1 MSTTKPL
8 DGIKVIE
15 ISTIITASLSAMMLS
30 DQGAEV
36 IKIEP
41 AGTDGDYLRALGP
54 YFIDEERNSAS
65 SIFFQALNRNKKSIT
80 LNILSTEGKEI
91 LGKLVKTSD
100 AVCNNLRGD
109 VPEKLGITFDQLKQ
123 YNKKIVAAHC
133 SAYGREGPRKNWPGY
148 DYLMQA
154 EAGYF
159 SLTGEPA
166 APPARFGL
174 SIVDY
179 MAGLTMAFSLVSG
192 VLSARDSGI
201 GRDIDVSLFDTAMF
215 NQSYVAAWA
224 LNSDYEPERL
234 DRSAHPVLV
243 PCQLYKTSDGWI
255 YLMCNKESFW
265 SILCEYIDRKDLG
278 EDKRF
283 LNFKLRQENR
293 SLITEILDKEL
304 SKKSTSEWLKIF
316 AGNVPAAP
324 ILDVKSSLQNEF
336 VKERNN
342 IETITTKNKKNI
354 SLLKTPIRF
363 DTENHVDKTAPELG
377 EHNEEIFTKL
387 GYSIEDINL
396 LKNKDII

>member
-1 MSTTKPL
+1 MSLPL
-8 DGIKVIE
+8 EGLKVLAFE
-15 ISTIITASLSAMMLS
+15 QYGAGPFGSQYLS
-30 DQGAEV
+30 DLGAEV

-80 LNILSTEGKEI
+80 LNILSDEGKEI
-91 LGKLVKTSD
+91 LGKLVKESD

-123 YNKKIVAAHC
+123 FNKKIVAAHC
-133 SAYGREGPRKNWPGY
+133 SAYGREGSRKNWPGY

-159 SLTGEPA
+159 SLTGEPS

-192 VLSARDSGI
+192 VLSARSSGI

-224 LNSDYEPERL
+224 LNSDYQPERL

-243 PCQLYKTSDGWI
+243 PCQLYKTADGWI

-265 SILCEYIDRKDLG
+265 PTLCDYIDRKDLG
-278 EDKRF
+278 IDKRF
-283 LNFKLRQENR
+283 SNFKLRQENR
-293 SLITEILDKEL
+293 DLITDILDKEL
-304 SKKSTSEWLKIF
+304 SKKSTSEWLEIF

-324 ILDVKSSLQNEF
+324 ILDIKSSLENEF

-342 IETITTKNKKNI
+342 IQKIITKNNKKL

-377 EHNEEIFTKL
+377 EHNEEILNKL
-387 GYSIEDINL
+387 GYSNEDIKL
-396 LKNKDII
+396 LKNKDIV

>member
-1 MSTTKPL
+1 MSLPL
-8 DGIKVIE
+8 AGLKVLAFE
-15 ISTIITASLSAMMLS
+15 QYGAGPFGSQYLS
-30 DQGAEV
+30 DLGAEV

-54 YFIDEERNSAS
+54 YFIDEEKNSAS

-80 LNILSTEGKEI
+80 LNILSDEGKEI
-91 LGKLVKTSD
+91 LGKLVKESD

-133 SAYGREGPRKNWPGY
+133 SAYGREGSRKNWPGY

-159 SLTGEPA
+159 SLTGEPD

-192 VLSARDSGI
+192 VLSSRSSGI

-224 LNSDYEPERL
+224 LNSDYKPERL

-243 PCQLYKTSDGWI
+243 PCQLYKTADGWI
-255 YLMCNKESFW
+255 YLMFNKESFW
-265 SILCEYIDRKDLG
+265 PTLCKYIEREELGKD
-278 EDKRF
+278 ERF

-293 SLITEILDKEL
+293 DLITEILDKEL
-304 SKKSTSEWLKIF
+304 SRKNTNEWLEIF

-324 ILDVKSSLQNEF
+324 ILDVKSSLENRF

-342 IETITTKNKKNI
+342 VQTIKTKNNKQI

-363 DTENHVDKTAPELG
+363 DAEDHVDKTAPELG
-377 EHNEEIFTKL
+377 EHNDEIFSGL
-387 GYSIEDINL
+387 GYSEKDIKL
-396 LKNKDII
+396 LKNKGII

>member
-1 MSTTKPL
+1 MSLPL
-8 DGIKVIE
+8 EGLKVLAFE
-15 ISTIITASLSAMMLS
+15 QYGAGPFGSQYLS
-30 DQGAEV
+30 DLGAEV

-80 LNILSTEGKEI
+80 LNILSGEGKEI

-109 VPEKLGITFDQLKQ
+109 VPEKLGITYDQLKQ

-159 SLTGEPA
+159 SLTGEPD

-179 MAGLTMAFSLVSG
+179 MSGLTMAFSLVSG

-265 SILCEYIDRKDLG
+265 PILCEYIDRKDLG

-324 ILDVKSSLQNEF
+324 ILDLSL
-336 VKERNN
+336 
-342 IETITTKNKKNI
+342 IHI
-354 SLLKTPIRF
+354 
-363 DTENHVDKTAPELG
+363 
-377 EHNEEIFTKL
+377 
-387 GYSIEDINL
+387 
-396 LKNKDII
+396 

>member
-1 MSTTKPL
+1 MSLPL
-8 DGIKVIE
+8 AGLKVLAFE
-15 ISTIITASLSAMMLS
+15 QYGAGPFGSQYLS
-30 DQGAEV
+30 DLGAEV

-54 YFIDEERNSAS
+54 YFIDEEKNSAS

-80 LNILSTEGKEI
+80 LNILSDEGKEI
-91 LGKLVKTSD
+91 LGKLVKDSD

-133 SAYGREGPRKNWPGY
+133 SAYGREGSRKNWPGY

-159 SLTGEPA
+159 SLTGEPD

-192 VLSARDSGI
+192 VLSARSSGI

-224 LNSDYEPERL
+224 LNSDYKPERL

-243 PCQLYKTSDGWI
+243 PCQLYKTADGWI

-265 SILCEYIDRKDLG
+265 PTLCKYIEREELGKD
-278 EDKRF
+278 ERI

-293 SLITEILDKEL
+293 DLITEILDKEL
-304 SKKSTSEWLKIF
+304 SKKKTSEWLEIF

-324 ILDVKSSLQNEF
+324 ILDVKSSLENSF

-342 IETITTKNKKNI
+342 VQTIKTKNNKEI

-363 DTENHVDKTAPELG
+363 DAEDHVDKTAPELG
-377 EHNEEIFTKL
+377 EHNDEIFSGL
-387 GYSIEDINL
+387 GFSEKDIKL
-396 LKNKDII
+396 LKNKGII